1 MMWVKW
7 MSPDTI
13 WWPFLWPLHAEA
25 GLLHHLHLRKNS
37 DPSPGTSD
45 CKGSFATQDQ
55 EFFLFPSPPRS
66 TQLSG
71 CYLHPS
77 RANFPPQTL
86 GIFLVCKPS
95 PFSLY
100 YPSQAAHHSYLF
112 RERQTATGSASF
124 ACIWSLGT
132 LTILCCPTN
141 RHWELIWR
149 FQQGNAAACMP
160 LTEEWSSFSCA
171 STKHMTS
178 GGTYMEQWGRKG
190 TPTSPARSA
199 KLTLVINGWQVLQW
213 DSFTP

>member
-1 MMWVKW
+1 MWVKW

-37 DPSPGTSD
+37 DPSPSTSD

-77 RANFPPQTL
+77 TANFPSQTL

-95 PFSLY
+95 PFPLY

-112 RERQTATGSASF
+112 RERLPQAVPHLHASGVL
-124 ACIWSLGT
+124 APWL
-132 LTILCCPTN
+132 P
-141 RHWELIWR
+141 
-149 FQQGNAAACMP
+149 
-160 LTEEWSSFSCA
+160 
-171 STKHMTS
+171 
-178 GGTYMEQWGRKG
+178 Y
-190 TPTSPARSA
+190 
-199 KLTLVINGWQVLQW
+199 VVLQIDTESLFGGSSRGMLLPLYSW
-213 DSFTP
+213 LKNGAHDFRRDIHGAVREEGDTHVSSQISQINPGDQWMTGVAVRLLHSLVCL